1 MILYFKKFFI
11 ALIIFSFL
19 SSFAA
24 SKPESLGDRLIL
36 EVGKN
41 TYTQRQL
48 ELHLVIKSIIQNQQF
63 NPISPSNWLQSLNE
77 FSEDMVIF
85 LASQEIG
92 RFQPQNKKVQIE
104 TQRFYDLAS
113 KSSQLKSF
121 MERMDVKKVN
131 ILENVSK
138 ILQIEDYKK
147 LKVKDTTWKSNLS
160 NIYNL
165 RFFEESK
172 KYIEIHPS

>member
-36 EVGKN
+36 EVRKN

-48 ELHLVIKSIIQNQQF
+48 ELHLIIKSIIQNQQF
-63 NPISPSNWLQSLNE
+63 KPIGPSNWLQSLNE

-92 RFQPQNKKVQIE
+92 RFQPQNKKVQLE

-113 KSSQLKSF
+113 KSSPLKSF
-121 MERMDVKKVN
+121 MERMDLKKVN

-147 LKVKDTTWKSNLS
+147 IKVKDTTWKSNLS
-160 NIYNL
+160 NLYNL